1 MANSIRTVQE
11 FDSVSA
17 GSMAL
22 EALCD
27 PTAMFY
33 DWVVFSETLD
43 DAPQVV
49 VARRLDESHLII
61 AQYDGQGED
70 VEDFFSA
77 QVAIIQVSGVWQN
90 HVLVDR
96 AYRLDGINVSV
107 GAGEPSYALA
117 GFTTMVRKDKTMH
130 CKTVAVKPEYYDAGG
145 PQKADAIEFDAP
157 RLIDV
162 ITQQKERDRLWSIDS
177 TTIRPGG
184 EKLGRKMNLSRG
196 GRAFMEVAK
205 LLHAV
210 ADCQR
215 VHIPEELVAKLDKV
229 AKLALGPAHKERY
242 G

>member
-1 MANSIRTVQE
+1 MANSMRSVHE
-11 FDSVSA
+11 FDNASA
-17 GSMAL
+17 GIEAL

-27 PTAMFY
+27 PTVRFY
-33 DWVVFSETLD
+33 DWVVFSEIVN

-61 AQYDGQGED
+61 AQYDGQED

-90 HVLVDR
+90 HVLVDH
-96 AYRLDGINVSV
+96 AYRLDGIDVSLGV
-107 GAGEPSYALA
+107 GEPSYALT

-130 CKTVAVKPEYYDAGG
+130 CKTVAVRPEYYDVGG
-145 PQKADAIEFDAP
+145 QQKADAIEFDSP
-157 RLIDV
+157 RLIDA
-162 ITQQKERDRLWSIDS
+162 ITQQKGRDRLWNVNSA
-177 TTIRPGG
+177 TIRPGG
-184 EKLGRKMNLSRG
+184 EKPGRKMNLSRG
-196 GRAFMEVAK
+196 GRAYVEVAK

-215 VHIPEELVAKLDKV
+215 VHEPEELVAKLDKV
-229 AKLALGPAHKERY
+229 AKLALGQANKERY